1 MEKVVLLF
9 MLIVA
14 PSNQWRSCSN
24 GFNGD
29 TSQSSITK
37 QTNCST
43 DSMCPTWFTC
53 ESDGSCKC
61 ENSSSDAVV
70 CDNAKQISAFLD
82 CHCVTYDEKTR
93 STYVG
98 ACFFTCEH
106 LKNAN
111 KNESH
116 AVYHY
121 LPKTPKL
128 LINNSVCK
136 YFHRTGI
143 LCGDCQGGHSPFVLS
158 YNLSCVKCPDG
169 QRNWWRFILVG
180 FGPLTIFY
188 FIVILF
194 NINATSSRLRGAV
207 WFSQMVSIP
216 AFVRVVYASL
226 SIGNYSV
233 QLKIVQVL
241 TAFCSFW
248 NLDVLRSAIPDTC
261 LNVSTVQALALE
273 YLVALYP
280 FVLITITY
288 IIIEL
293 YDQKF
298 TFITTVVKPFKRVLE
313 IFRSYLDIRTSVIDS
328 FSTFFLLSYV
338 KVLST
343 SGDLLIPTEIYKLG
357 SNTSTLGLFYSPTVA
372 YFGEEHLP
380 YAVLAIIILTCFV
393 AVPTIVF
400 ALYPF
405 QSFQKFLSLFPI
417 NWHFLHAFID
427 SFQGCYKDGT
437 DPGTFDCRWFST
449 TKVIIQL
456 LLFVTYGLTLSSMF
470 FIYAVTLLIVYMII
484 IINLQPYKKNAS
496 NYIHT
501 DLVFFYLLTFIHVTT
516 LGRECSSMVRNVRF
530 HSILIVAT
538 LLVAIIPVI
547 YIIFLICSWIFS
559 RRRWISC

>member
-1 MEKVVLLF
+1 

-14 PSNQWRSCSN
+14 PSSQWKSCN
-24 GFNGD
+24 RFNGD
-29 TSQSSITK
+29 TQSSITK

-53 ESDGSCKC
+53 ESDRSCKC
-61 ENSSSDAVV
+61 ENSSNDAVV

-106 LKNAN
+106 LRDAN
-111 KNESH
+111 KNDSH

-121 LPKTPKL
+121 LPRTPKIL
-128 LINNSVCK
+128 VNNSVCT
-136 YFHRTGI
+136 YFHRAGI
-143 LCGDCQGGHSPFVLS
+143 LCGDCQDGYSPFVLS

-169 QRNWWRFILVG
+169 QRNWWHFILVG

-194 NINATSSRLRGAV
+194 NINTTSSRLRGVV

-216 AFVRVVYASL
+216 AFVRVVYAAL
-226 SIGNYSV
+226 SRGNYSL

-241 TAFCSFW
+241 TAFYSFW
-248 NLDVLRSAIPDTC
+248 NLDVLHSAIPDTC
-261 LNVSTVQALALE
+261 LNVSTAQTLALK

-280 FVLITITY
+280 FVLITLSY

-293 YDQKF
+293 YDGKF
-298 TFITTVVKPFKRVLE
+298 TFIKTVVKPIKRVFE
-313 IFRSYLDIRTSVIDS
+313 IFRNYLDIRTSVIDS

-357 SNTSTLGLFYSPTVA
+357 SNTSTVGLFYSPTVV

-380 YAVLAIIILTCFV
+380 YAVLAIYH
-393 AVPTIVF
+393 
-400 ALYPF
+400 YPHLLCGCSYNSLCSLSF
-405 QSFQKFLSLFPI
+405 QFFQKFLSLFPI
-417 NWHFLHAFID
+417 NWHFLHALVD

-437 DPGTFDCRWFST
+437 DPGTFDCHWFSA
-449 TKVIIQL
+449 TKLLIQL
-456 LLFVTYGLTLSSMF
+456 LLFVAYGLTLSSMF
-470 FIYAVTLLIVYMII
+470 FIYTIMLLIVYMIV
-484 IINLQPYKKNAS
+484 IINLQP
-496 NYIHT
+496 
-501 DLVFFYLLTFIHVTT
+501 
-516 LGRECSSMVRNVRF
+516 
-530 HSILIVAT
+530 
-538 LLVAIIPVI
+538 
-547 YIIFLICSWIFS
+547 
-559 RRRWISC
+559 